1 MFTYLKLSCTVLL
14 LSFLFIAGCSTS
26 SVYKTFEEQV
36 QEMISEIITLMEQEN
51 YYDLINN
58 YVDPEVIKEEG
69 GIEELLRDFTEEDK
83 VTLLKYL
90 KETQEM
96 LPTVD
101 RKNLTV
107 TYMAEDFPMALVFKK
122 IGGRWYLTDD

>member
-1 MFTYLKLSCTVLL
+1 MFTIFKLSRTVLL

-36 QEMISEIITLMEQEN
+36 QETISAMIILMEQEN
-51 YYDLINN
+51 YYDLVNN

-83 VTLLKYL
+83 VRLLKYL
-90 KETQEM
+90 KAIQEIQ
-96 LPTVD
+96 PTVD
-101 RKNLTV
+101 RKNLLV
-107 TYMAEDFPMALVFKK
+107 TYTTQEIPSGLVFKK
-122 IGGRWYLTDD
+122 IGGRWFLTDD